1 MTAAGDRGLLDSDGM
16 IWRVNREVVLLL
28 GGARAVLM
36 QIAHPLV
43 AAGVAG
49 HSDFL
54 NNPLERF
61 QETLRAAL
69 AISFGSVDEAE
80 ATWRRIDSIHGGVTG
95 RLKHPSG
102 SFSAA
107 TAYAARDP
115 ELLLWVHATLIDSS
129 LLVYQRYVRKLS
141 GAEQSDFYQESKK
154 LAHLFR
160 IPTALV
166 PADLAEF
173 ELYMRQMIDSTL
185 AVSDEAG
192 VLARKVLYPLR
203 YVPRPIFDVF
213 NLATVGLLPP
223 KVRAMYGFEWNP
235 AREMLLDGSART
247 IRMMLPLIPEVLR
260 VWPAARAGEN
270 RAGFGA

>member
-1 MTAAGDRGLLDSDGM
+1 MTAASDRGVLDADGM
-16 IWRVNREVVLLL
+16 MWRVNREAVLLL

-43 AAGVAG
+43 AAGVG
-49 HSDFL
+49 EHSDFL

-61 QETLRAAL
+61 QQTLRAAL
-69 AISFGSVDEAE
+69 AISFGSTGEAE

-95 RLKHPSG
+95 TLKHPSG

-107 TAYAARDP
+107 TPYAARNP

-160 IPTALV
+160 IPARMV

-173 ELYMRQMIDSTL
+173 ELYMSQMIDTL
-185 AVSDEAG
+185 AVSDEAR
-192 VLARKVLYPLR
+192 VLAHKVLYPLR

-213 NLATVGLLPP
+213 NLATAGLLPP
-223 KVRAMYGFEWNP
+223 KLRAMYGFEWSP
-235 AREMLLDGSART
+235 ARELLLEGSTRT
-247 IRMMLPLIPEVLR
+247 IRMMLPLIPDVLR
-260 VWPAARAGEN
+260 VWPAARAGET
-270 RAGFGA
+270 RAR